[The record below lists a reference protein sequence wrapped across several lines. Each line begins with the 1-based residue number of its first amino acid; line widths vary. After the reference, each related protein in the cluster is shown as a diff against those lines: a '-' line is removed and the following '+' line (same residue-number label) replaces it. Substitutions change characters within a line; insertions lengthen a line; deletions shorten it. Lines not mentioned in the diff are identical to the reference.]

1 MKMRAGIYGR
11 NISPEDASFVEKVV
25 HEMGLY
31 FDPIFIEEAYYQCLK
46 ENLDSL
52 PELTVLSDD
61 EKISDKVEVLFTIG
75 GDGTILDTVSK
86 LRNTNI
92 PVMGINTGRLGF
104 LTSTGRGEVQVA
116 LQMIAEGKF
125 HLDPRTVIELDASQ
139 NIFADSPYALNEF
152 TILKKESSSMITVHT
167 FVDDVYLNSYWADG
181 LIIATP
187 TGSTGYSLSCGG
199 PILHPGSSS
208 FVITPV
214 APHNLTVRPL
224 VISDDKKISFEVTGR
239 SETFLS
245 SMDSRYDTFDALCR
259 LSVKKAP
266 FRFQMMRLNDYSFL
280 HNIRMKM
287 MWGADQRNW
296 EKRY

>member
-1 MKMRAGIYGR
+1 MRAGLYGR
-11 NISPEDASFVEKVV
+11 TIAEDDRTFVKAVVFEMAKTFSPLYVQEK
-25 HEMGLY
+25 
-31 FDPIFIEEAYYQCLK
+31 YYACLK
-46 ENLDSL
+46 ENLDEL
-52 PELTVLSDD
+52 PEMLVLPDG
-61 EKISDKVEVLFTIG
+61 EKIADKIEVLFTIG
-75 GDGTILDTVSK
+75 GDGTILDTVSM
-86 LRNTNI
+86 LRNTQI

-104 LTSTGRGEVQVA
+104 LTSAGKGEVQIA
-116 LQMIAEGKF
+116 LRMIAEGNF
-125 HLDPRTVIELDASQ
+125 HLDGRTVLQLDS
-139 NIFADSPYALNEF
+139 SPALFEESPFALNEF

-239 SETFLS
+239 SDKFLS
-245 SMDSRYDTFDALCR
+245 SMDSRYDTFDALYR
-259 LSVKKAP
+259 LSVKKAK
-266 FRFQMMRLNDYSFL
+266 FKFQMLRLNDYSFL